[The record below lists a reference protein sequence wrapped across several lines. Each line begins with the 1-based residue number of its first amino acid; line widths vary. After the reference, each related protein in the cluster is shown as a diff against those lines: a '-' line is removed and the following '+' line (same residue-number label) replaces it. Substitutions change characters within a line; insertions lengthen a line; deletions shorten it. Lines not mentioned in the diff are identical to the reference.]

1 MNFAQLLSRFAEP
14 ESRSLETSNSER
26 VRHNVETP
34 DGAKALALFEKAV
47 GLMKEKSA
55 LNPGDPLGWTY
66 QAGIHGL
73 WNLDVE
79 QPEAFNVQQSERFVD
94 FAVENGF
101 DTRENMLNGDTVLNN
116 CTHFAGFWNGSRN
129 SIVQRT
135 TVSDG
140 APANFMAW
148 HRLYLQYFEEIA
160 RENLRLSGD
169 PDAETWALPYWAY
182 LNEEQTV
189 MPKLLRD
196 PESSLYTPY
205 RNPGFNAGTSI
216 NDLGVGDIQPASWS
230 STALKGLGATGYLS
244 MGTRIEYTPH
254 NQFHRLSGLDGG
266 LFPDGDGLMLPPGS
280 AAFDPVFWIH
290 HSFID
295 KIWSAYNKKDNAF
308 YAFEYEFDQT
318 PWNYAF
324 LTPSRDGSLQKDV
337 VSSWGDDSPNVISKI
352 YNPDYSYDYFGA
364 LSNPVDEAGPNKV
377 LSILQSPAFRPIVSD
392 IDWGIDAEARSAVV
406 QDGRELSY
414 FQSVI
419 PLTIDGRQLT
429 YEAYRG
435 FAGEDAPFN
444 LVANINFKLPSPPA
458 FARFVL
464 TTKDIVEDV
473 SFEEITFFDII
484 RRNRG
489 LFVQDMPMGSMSMPM
504 AKTATMDFGYSDYS
518 FFGNPNIDTDDL
530 VAPGDEMVLLMLSD
544 SADTSVQSLSLGL
557 TENLNK
563 ASTRDSDFDSAAYFS
578 QFPELLLNREAT
590 EDPEG
595 YYNANDKPRGV
606 VAPEV
611 NFRAAALGMAYLA
624 ENPDLIEQL
633 ESSSPY
639 VAVADY
645 LDQGL
650 KQGRSLGDGA
660 LRSSRNYFR
669 RDRESDAVIL
679 DLTLLPL
686 DGEAVVDVVTG
697 READFD
703 STLGFY
709 RVVDD
714 LGTVVVDGVRYQPGH
729 ADYARMAT
737 SNGNRFDPLTG
748 FSASQE
754 RAERSTGIG
763 LTADT
768 GRLAPFA
775 VVNDQTLFTFA
786 EANADGLNH
795 FRVLAPNTLGFED
808 FFAGGDTDFDDALA
822 SFRFTLP
829 GADELLLA

>member
-1 MNFAQLLSRFAEP
+1 MNFTQLLSRFNAP
-14 ESRSLETSNSER
+14 ESRSLETSNLDR
-26 VRHNVETP
+26 VRHNVYTS
-34 DGAKALALFEKAV
+34 DGAKALALYEKAV
-47 GLMKEKSA
+47 GLMKEKSDQ
-55 LNPGDPLGWTY
+55 NPGDPLGWTY

-79 QPEAFNVQQSERFVD
+79 QPVAFDSRESERFVD

-101 DTRENMLNGDTVLNN
+101 DTRENILNGDTVLAN
-116 CTHFAGFWNGSRN
+116 CTHFAGFWNGSPG

-135 TVSDG
+135 TVYDG
-140 APANFMAW
+140 ASANFMAW

-182 LNEEQTV
+182 LNEEETV
-189 MPKLLRD
+189 MPELLRD
-196 PESSLYTPY
+196 PKSSLYTPY

-216 NDLGVGDIQPASWS
+216 NDLGFEDVQPATWS
-230 STALKGLGATGYLS
+230 DSAFKGLGSTGYLS
-244 MGTRIEYTPH
+244 MGTRIENVPH
-254 NQFHRLSGLDGG
+254 NEFHRLSGRNGG

-337 VSSWGDDSPNVISKI
+337 VSSWGNDSPNVISKI
-352 YNPDYSYDYFGA
+352 YNLDYSYDYFGTI
-364 LSNPVDEAGPNKV
+364 SNPVDEAGPNKV

-392 IDWGIDAEARSAVV
+392 IDWGIDAEARLLDS
-406 QDGRELSY
+406 QDGREVSY

-444 LVANINFKLPSPPA
+444 LVANINYLLPPSPA
-458 FARFVL
+458 YATFAL
-464 TTKDIVEDV
+464 TTKNIVEDV
-473 SFEEITFFDII
+473 SFDPREVL
-484 RRNRG
+484 G
-489 LFVQDMPMGSMSMPM
+489 LFVRDMPMGSMSMPM
-504 AKTATMDFGYSDYS
+504 AKTATIDFGYSDYS
-518 FFGNPNIDTDDL
+518 YFGDYNTNPDDL
-530 VAPGDEMVLLMLSD
+530 LAPGDEMVLLMLSD
-544 SADTSVQSLSLGL
+544 SSDTSVQTLSLGL

-563 ASTRDSDFDSAAYFS
+563 ASTRNSDFDSAAYFS
-578 QFPELLLNREAT
+578 QFPELLLNSEAT
-590 EDPEG
+590 ENPEE

-650 KQGRSLGDGA
+650 TQGRSLGDGA
-660 LRSSRNYFR
+660 LRSSQNYFR
-669 RDRESDAVIL
+669 RDRASDAVIL

-697 READFD
+697 READFN

-729 ADYARMAT
+729 ADYALMAT

-763 LTADT
+763 LTADS

-822 SFRFTLP
+822 SFRFTLL
-829 GADELLLA
+829 GAEESLLA